1 MKRII
6 VAVLGI
12 ILGLLPMI
20 NASECLFVTGVNSV
34 SGSCNNAVYKNCDGN
49 YYGKTFFS
57 FRPQDSD
64 SSRRILGWFNADY
77 INFNATSIFSAA
89 APMRG
94 ILTISPQYTQ
104 SFHTKGLAEWF
115 FFNGNDCMTVGIPN
129 EYESFTIDGSQIGLS
144 LGTVYDPETDSVSL
158 ITGKIG
164 TVCAKP
170 LVENFIIDLDYW
182 YDLSAW
188 HDRLWSRLELPVVYM
203 KTNMGMSSCG
213 KGTQVDEY
221 PLGLFSLES
230 TPVDEYGDYACNA
243 TPVPYNSIVCA
254 LQGDQGW
261 GAVAPLKSGKFS
273 ADALSQWGAA
283 GLHFDLGYD
292 MYRSL
297 PWYAAGSFHVVFPTG
312 TRPKG
317 TYVLEPVI
325 GANKSW
331 QVGATAIANYI
342 KEFRH
347 FDFGIYFY
355 AVGTHLFKSKQDRV
369 FALKRNG
376 PGSQLL
382 LLKQFQVGETGLVN
396 AEREANI
403 FCGEAKIG
411 SALMFDGSLMFQ
423 FNRDKLVADIGY
435 NFWVRTREKCAKRI
449 WFRGFYEDAFGVK
462 GDIPMEF
469 QEAVGCTY
477 NAPIQCINNPAT
489 EQCARICGPA
499 TEDATTITIQPCD
512 VNYLSALNPT
522 AMSHK
527 VFAAVGYKSSWFV
540 LLTGE
545 AEFSSNNAA
554 LNQWGVM
561 LKVGKD
567 F

>member
-6 VAVLGI
+6 VAVLGVI
-12 ILGLLPMI
+12 FGLLPMI
-20 NASECLFVTGVNSV
+20 VNASDCVVVTGVNSV
-34 SGSCNNAVYKNCDGN
+34 SGSCDNAVYKNCDGN
-49 YYGKTFFS
+49 YFGKTFFS

-64 SSRRILGWFNADY
+64 SSRRILGWFNEDY
-77 INFNATSIFSAA
+77 INYNDFI
-89 APMRG
+89 PMHG
-94 ILTISPQYTQ
+94 VLTISPQYTR
-104 SFHTKGLAEWF
+104 SFNAKGLAEWF
-115 FFNGNDCMTVGIPN
+115 FFNGRDCMTVGIPD

-144 LGTVYDPETDSVSL
+144 LGTAYDPETDSVSL
-158 ITGKIG
+158 VSGKIG
-164 TVCAKP
+164 TVTAKP

-182 YDLSAW
+182 FDLRAW
-188 HDRLWSRLELPVVYM
+188 HDKLWARLELPVVYM

-213 KGTQVDEY
+213 RGTQVDEY

-230 TPVDEYGDYACNA
+230 TPVDAYGDYVCNA
-243 TPVPYNSIVCA
+243 TPVPYTSIVCA
-254 LQGDQGW
+254 LQGNQGW

-273 ADALSQWGAA
+273 TQSLSQWGAA

-331 QVGATAIANYI
+331 QVGATVIANYI
-342 KEFRH
+342 KEYRN
-347 FDFGIYFY
+347 FDFGIYLY

-369 FALKRNG
+369 FALQCNG

-382 LLKQFQVGETGLVN
+382 LLKQFHVGETGLVN

-423 FNRDKLVADIGY
+423 FHRGRFVADIGY
-435 NFWVRTREKCAKRI
+435 NFWARTREKCAKRI
-449 WFRGFYEDAFGVK
+449 WFRGFYEDGFGVK
-462 GDIPMEF
+462 GDSPMEF
-469 QEAVGCTY
+469 QEAVGCIY
-477 NAPIQCINNPAT
+477 PPLQCINSPET
-489 EQCARICGPA
+489 ESMAGICGPA
-499 TEDATTITIQPCD
+499 DPDETTITIQPCD

-527 VFAAVGYKSSWFV
+527 VFVAAGYKSSWFV
-540 LLTGE
+540 LLAGE
-545 AEFSSNNAA
+545 AEFSTNNAA

-561 LKVGKD
+561 IKVGKD

>member
-1 MKRII
+1 MKKLLRAIWSVI
-6 VAVLGI
+6 VSLVFMSARG
-12 ILGLLPMI
+12 
-20 NASECLFVTGVNSV
+20 SECLFVTGVNSV
-34 SGSCNNAVYKNCDGN
+34 SNSCNNVVCKNCDGN
-49 YYGKTFFS
+49 YFGKTFFS
-57 FRPQDSD
+57 YRPQDSD
-64 SSRRILGWFNADY
+64 SSRRIMDWFNIDY
-77 INFNATSIFSAA
+77 IAGNARP
-89 APMRG
+89 PMRG
-94 ILTISPQYTQ
+94 LLTISPQYTR
-104 SFHTKGLAEWF
+104 SFHTKGIAEWF
-115 FFNGNDCMTVGIPN
+115 FFNGKDCMTVGIPN

-158 ITGKIG
+158 VSGKIG

-170 LVENFIIDLDYW
+170 LIENYIIDFDYW

-203 KTNMGMSSCG
+203 KTNMNMTSCG
-213 KGTQVDEY
+213 KGTQADEY

-230 TPVDEYGDYACNA
+230 TPVDAYGDYVCGS
-243 TPVPYNSIVCA
+243 TPVPYTSIVCA
-254 LQGDQGW
+254 LEGNKGW

-273 ADALSQWGAA
+273 SHALSQWGAA

-292 MYRSL
+292 MYDRE
-297 PWYAAGSFHVVFPTG
+297 PCYVAGSFHVVFPTG

-331 QVGATAIANYI
+331 QVGATAIANYV
-342 KEFRH
+342 KEFKH

-369 FALKRNG
+369 FALKCNG

-382 LLKQFQVGETGLVN
+382 LLKQFKVGELGLID

-423 FNRDKLVADIGY
+423 FSRNTLVADIGY
-435 NFWVRTREKCAKRI
+435 NFWARTREKCAKRI
-449 WFRGFYEDAFGVK
+449 WFRGFYENAFGVK
-462 GDIPMEF
+462 GDTPMEF
-469 QEAVGCTY
+469 QEKVGCTY
-477 NAPIQCINNPAT
+477 SAPVQCLNDPAT
-489 EQCARICGPA
+489 ESKAGICGPA
-499 TEDATTITIQPCD
+499 EEDATTITIGPCD
-512 VNYLSALNPT
+512 INYLSALNPA

-527 VFAAVGYKSSWFV
+527 IFGAIGYSDIWFV
-540 LLTGE
+540 LLSGE
-545 AEFSSNNAA
+545 AEFSTNNAA
-554 LNQWGVM
+554 INQWGAM
-561 LKVGKD
+561 LKVGRK